1 MACSKSHSKKEVV
14 SNTSLLQETRKISN
28 TQSNFIL
35 KGTRKRKSYNKGN
48 IKDQNRNLWNRDQ
61 NNWKDHGD

>member
-14 SNTSLLQETRKISN
+14 RNTSLLQETRKISN

-35 KGTRKRKSYNKGN
+35 KGTRKRKSYNKGD
-48 IKDQNRNLWNRDQ
+48 IKDQNRNL
-61 NNWKDHGD
+61 